1 MSPDR
6 RAWIVEGALVAAV
19 LVAQAVLLGRSIHVS
34 TDYDEGVY
42 LASVDLLRHGERL
55 GSDVFAPQFPGFYDL
70 LRGLAALLGLTVSGV
85 RAGMIALALVA
96 TTAAWLVGRRFG
108 GVSGGLLAASLLVV
122 APPLDLFAFRVL
134 ADPMAIALMLAAAAA
149 ATFAGPAAAVAAGAL
164 FAAALSVKLTALTV
178 LPVVAWL
185 LRRRPWHALAGAAAV
200 ALPSCSCSTP
210 PR

>member
-1 MSPDR
+1 MTRASGGVPVGPAAGLRRAATARAVSPDR

-19 LVAQAVLLGRSIHVS
+19 LVAQAVLGRSIHVA

-70 LRGLAALLGLTVSGV
+70 LRGLAALFGLTVSGV

-122 APPLDLFAFRVL
+122 APPLDLFAFRIL

-149 ATFAGPAAAVAAGAL
+149 ATFAV
-164 FAAALSVKLTALTV
+164 
-178 LPVVAWL
+178 
-185 LRRRPWHALAGAAAV
+185 RRP
-200 ALPSCSCSTP
+200 PSRRARSSP
-210 PR
+210 PRCR